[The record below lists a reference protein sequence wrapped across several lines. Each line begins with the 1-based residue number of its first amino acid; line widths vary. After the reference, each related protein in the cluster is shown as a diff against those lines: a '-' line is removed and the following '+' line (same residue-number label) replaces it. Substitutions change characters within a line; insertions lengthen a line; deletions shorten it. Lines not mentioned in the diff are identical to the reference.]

1 MTRLWLDGSR
11 TIYLLVLRLLQDSHT
26 PLAWSE
32 VPAPTQARCV
42 SNWVICVT
50 KSWSPLA
57 PLAMSAPSASTV
69 ALRGRATAR
78 AARFIELGHHYWHA
92 IPMSVVDRAPDNLYL
107 LVVARRHDNDS
118 AKASAIGP
126 EAIAIA

>member
-1 MTRLWLDGSR
+1 MRPSR
-11 TIYLLVLRLLQDSHT
+11 VRALLYCNMLRA
-26 PLAWSE
+26 LAGR
-32 VPAPTQARCV
+32 PARCV

-69 ALRGRATAR
+69 ALRGPA
-78 AARFIELGHHYWHA
+78 AARSGPVPSTTTAA

-118 AKASAIGP
+118 AKASASGP
-126 EAIAIA
+126 EAIAVA